1 MSHAAQLLQ
10 VVCLHYLRIGG
21 GGVDD
26 FDTYICLD
34 RLFNVFLLQ
43 MVPKVTCFGL
53 RFLALVEIVNLA
65 SVIRDIVLA
74 YVFAEVYSGF
84 MDILS

>member
-1 MSHAAQLLQ
+1 
-10 VVCLHYLRIGG
+10 
-21 GGVDD
+21 
-26 FDTYICLD
+26 
-34 RLFNVFLLQ
+34 
-43 MVPKVTCFGL
+43 MVPKDTCLGF